1 MIGSDIPYTAG
12 RKARRRTQAIA
23 KRYAFHANVKILLF
37 VQACF
42 LVQAFTFLLF
52 SYRHV
57 QALLLAKKDV
67 PHFLETAYNL

>member
-23 KRYAFHANVKILLF
+23 KRYAFHANAKILLF

-42 LVQAFTFLLF
+42 FMSLI
-52 SYRHV
+52 
-57 QALLLAKKDV
+57 D
-67 PHFLETAYNL
+67 NLGAHIQMCT